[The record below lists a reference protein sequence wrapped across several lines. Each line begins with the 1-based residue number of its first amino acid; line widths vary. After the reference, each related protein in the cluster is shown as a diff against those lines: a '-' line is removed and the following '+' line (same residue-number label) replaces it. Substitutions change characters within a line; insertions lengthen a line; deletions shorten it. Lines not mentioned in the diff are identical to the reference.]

1 MKEENSGNSMVKME
15 PKKKK
20 KKILKPQSAINSGLP
35 LICGLNLNKWTLPAD
50 GVAQI
55 HV

>member
-15 PKKKK
+15 PKKK

-35 LICGLNLNKWTLPAD
+35 LICGLNLNK
-50 GVAQI
+50 
-55 HV
+55 